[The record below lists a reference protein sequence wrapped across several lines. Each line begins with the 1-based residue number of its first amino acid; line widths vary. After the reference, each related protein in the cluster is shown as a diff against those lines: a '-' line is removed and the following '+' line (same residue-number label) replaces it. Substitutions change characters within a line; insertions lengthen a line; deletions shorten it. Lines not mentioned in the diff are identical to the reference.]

1 MRYQVTAPLVIAQD
15 HEGRAHHRY
24 SGEVIQWLS
33 PEQRQHLLDLG
44 MVEEIPDA
52 TPPGV
57 APAVDESDED
67 ESQPTPDTD
76 PAGPAPAVAPE
87 QASQESEQPSRPPQ
101 IAKKEIWV
109 DWAVQAKGIDKAEA
123 ETMTLEQLKAL

>member
-15 HEGRAHHRY
+15 PDGRAHHRY

-52 TPPGV
+52 MPPGV
-57 APAVDESDED
+57 APTDDEPED
-67 ESQPTPDTD
+67 ADPQPTPDTD
-76 PAGPAPAVAPE
+76 PAGPAPAVAPDP
-87 QASQESEQPSRPPQ
+87 ASQESEQPARPPQ

-109 DWAVQAKGIDKAEA
+109 DWAVAAKGLDRAEA
-123 ETMTLEQLKAL
+123 EAMTLEQLKAL